1 MSDATKALIL
11 DQRTLEAM
19 GTRDMAYWHGL
30 TVIELREVYGRLD
43 SWGQYVTPQPDSTH
57 RRFVSKWE
65 TIDRKPADGA
75 NTSSDVVPTPPE
87 GQADPISSTGGDGL
101 PVDSREFMSASMA
114 EIVELIDATQS
125 TIPDIFPQ
133 PVDVSPP
140 VASSP
145 PSEVA
150 YPSDGRAAEHP
161 EYTTV
166 ACRWCGGR
174 GFVDTY
180 VGVLNRVI
188 RDAECEICQGSG
200 HQSIQIE
207 ATT

>member
-11 DQRTLEAM
+11 DQRTLEVM
-19 GTRDMAYWHGL
+19 ETRDMAYLHGL
-30 TVIELREVYGRLD
+30 TIIELREVYGRL
-43 SWGQYVTPQPDSTH
+43 SAEGQYVTPQPDSTH

-65 TIDRKPADGA
+65 TIDRRPADGA
-75 NTSSDVVPTPPE
+75 NTSSDVVPTPSE
-87 GQADPISSTGGDGL
+87 GQTDPISNTGGDGL
-101 PVDSREFMSASMA
+101 PVDVSRHFMDTSMR
-114 EIVELIDATQS
+114 
-125 TIPDIFPQ
+125 DIMNFTTFPQ

-140 VASSP
+140 VASRP

-161 EYTTV
+161 EFTTV

-207 ATT
+207 AAT